1 MTQDQE
7 YILPLCCSTNRSGGC
22 LWLRIHCV
30 AALVVMQESAMELTL
45 GGECGRLWI
54 GLVAQAHHTCCSR
67 LSVGQKVRERP
78 AAGTLMPADV

>member
-1 MTQDQE
+1 
-7 YILPLCCSTNRSGGC
+7 
-22 LWLRIHCV
+22 
-30 AALVVMQESAMELTL
+30 MELTL